1 MSRAGKALAVWILI
15 SFTLTGCWDIKN
27 IQDINYL
34 TSLGF
39 DKVGQQYRVYVQMI
53 DFSSVA
59 KSESAKPTEPIPVWV
74 GIGKGE
80 TIVGAVNDLYR
91 TAQLRVFYGQINSI
105 VLGEN
110 ILRSDLKDVKE
121 VLDRYYEFRYTPW
134 LFGTKEPIDKLFA
147 VTPFFNLSP
156 LMSLLHQ
163 PQEIYKQQSLIA
175 PLTLREFVAE
185 IREPGNAVFIPSL
198 SLRNLDWEVE
208 GQKKPMMDM
217 DGVFAF
223 QEEKY
228 KQWIALPK
236 VFGLRWVEPKTE
248 RSPLLI
254 RSEGRSQASV
264 SLEKPDIRIH
274 PVIVNDQIAFNLDVK
289 LSGYISEALQ
299 LMPETTLEQKAA
311 EAVKRQIQDTY
322 EAGLRSGID
331 TLRLEHALYRQ
342 NNREWKK
349 LRGQGGIKLT
359 PDSVHIRVKVK
370 LRHSGKLKY

>member
-1 MSRAGKALAVWILI
+1 MSRAGKALAVWILL
-15 SFTLTGCWDIKN
+15 SFILTGCWDIKN

-39 DKVGQQYRVYVQMI
+39 DKAGQQYLVYVQMI
-53 DFSSVA
+53 DFSTVA

-80 TIVGAVNDLYR
+80 TIIGAVNDLYR
-91 TAQLRVFYGQINSI
+91 TAQLRIFYGQINSI

-264 SLEKPDIRIH
+264 SLEKPDVRIH
-274 PVIVNDQIAFNLDVK
+274 PIIVNDQITFNLDVK

>member
-1 MSRAGKALAVWILI
+1 MSRAGKALAVWILL
-15 SFTLTGCWDIKN
+15 SFILTGCWDIKN

-39 DKVGQQYRVYVQMI
+39 DKAGQQYLVYVQMI
-53 DFSSVA
+53 DFSTVA

-80 TIVGAVNDLYR
+80 TIIGAVNDLYR
-91 TAQLRVFYGQINSI
+91 TAQLRIFYGQINSI

-236 VFGLRWVEPKTE
+236 VFGLRWVEAKTE

-254 RSEGRSQASV
+254 EAEGRPLASV
-264 SLEKPDIRIH
+264 SLEKPDVRIH
-274 PVIVNDQIAFNLDVK
+274 PIIVNDQITFNLDVK

>member
-39 DKVGQQYRVYVQMI
+39 DKVGQQYLVYVQMI

-175 PLTLREFVAE
+175 PLSLREFVAE

-198 SLRNLDWEVE
+198 SLRNFDWKAG
-208 GQKKPMMDM
+208 GQEKPMMDI

-223 QEEKY
+223 QEEQF
-228 KQWIALPK
+228 KQWFALPK
-236 VFGLRWVEPKTE
+236 IFGLRWLEPRTE
-248 RSPLLI
+248 RTPLLI
-254 RSEGRSQASV
+254 RSEGRALASL

-274 PVIVNDQIAFNLDVK
+274 PRMENGQIAFNLDVG
-289 LSGYISEALQ
+289 LSGYIGEALQ
-299 LMPETTLEQKAA
+299 LVPETTLEHKAA
-311 EAVKRQIQDTY
+311 EAVKRQIQDVY
-322 EAGLRSGID
+322 EAGLRSGVD

-349 LRGQGGIKLT
+349 LREQGGLKLA
-359 PDSVHIRVKVK
+359 PDSVHIRVSVK